1 MLASIWTAVGVVFGL
16 LLIVLL
22 LIVFM
27 FAVIVIII
35 QSIFEVGGTDEKKI
49 HRTRNKDNRRN

>member
-1 MLASIWTAVGVVFGL
+1 MLASVWTAVGVVFGL
-16 LLIVLL
+16 LLIV
-22 LIVFM
+22 IM

-49 HRTRNKDNRRN
+49 HRTRNEGNKRN

>member
-1 MLASIWTAVGVVFGL
+1 MLATVWTAVGVVFGL
-16 LLIVLL
+16 LLIV
-22 LIVFM
+22 IM

>member
-1 MLASIWTAVGVVFGL
+1 MLASVWTAVGVVFGL
-16 LLIVLL
+16 LLIV
-22 LIVFM
+22 IM

-49 HRTRNKDNRRN
+49 HRTRNEGDKRNWIKI

>member
-1 MLASIWTAVGVVFGL
+1 MLANVWTAVGVTFG
-16 LLIVLL
+16 LL

-49 HRTRNKDNRRN
+49 YKAENKSNKRD

>member
-1 MLASIWTAVGVVFGL
+1 MLANVWTAVGVVFG
-16 LLIVLL
+16 LL

-35 QSIFEVGGTDEKKI
+35 QSIFEIGGTDEKKI
-49 HRTRNKDNRRN
+49 HRARNKDNRRN

>member
-1 MLASIWTAVGVVFGL
+1 MLANVWTAVGVVFGL
-16 LLIVLL
+16 LLIV
-22 LIVFM
+22 IM

-49 HRTRNKDNRRN
+49 HRTRNEGNKRDWTKI

>member
-1 MLASIWTAVGVVFGL
+1 MLANVWNAVGVTFG
-16 LLIVLL
+16 LL

-27 FAVIVIII
+27 FAVIIIIII
-35 QSIFEVGGTDEKKI
+35 QSIFETGGTDEKKI

>member
-1 MLASIWTAVGVVFGL
+1 MLANVWNAVGVTFG
-16 LLIVLL
+16 LL

-27 FAVIVIII
+27 FAVIIII
-35 QSIFEVGGTDEKKI
+35 QSIFEMGGTDEKKI

>member
-1 MLASIWTAVGVVFGL
+1 MLANVWNAVGVTFG
-16 LLIVLL
+16 LL

-27 FAVIVIII
+27 FAVIIIII
-35 QSIFEVGGTDEKKI
+35 QSIFETGGTDEKKI